1 MPALAQKILQD
12 ALALPS
18 NLRASLADKLLE
30 SLNSPTQ
37 RKLDLLWAKEAE
49 KRLKE
54 LCSGDVSTIPARMVF
69 EEIRKKYGK

>member
-1 MPALAQKILQD
+1 MPALAQKILHD

-37 RKLDLLWAKEAE
+37 KSLYLLWAKEAE

-54 LCSGDVSTIPARMVF
+54 LRTGKASSIPSNMVF

>member
-18 NLRASLADKLLE
+18 NLRANLADKLLE

-37 RKLDLLWAKEAE
+37 KKLDLFWGKEAE

-54 LCSGDVSTIPARMVF
+54 LRTGKASTIPANMVF
-69 EEIRKKYGK
+69 EEIRNRYGK

>member
-1 MPALAQKILQD
+1 MPALAQKILHD

-37 RKLDLLWAKEAE
+37 KKLDFLWAKEAE
-49 KRLKE
+49 KRLKD
-54 LCSGDVSTIPARMVF
+54 LRSGKVSTIPANTVF
-69 EEIRKKYGK
+69 EGIRKKYGK

>member
-1 MPALAQKILQD
+1 MPALAQKILHD

-37 RKLDLLWAKEAE
+37 KSLDLLWAKEAE

-54 LCSGDVSTIPARMVF
+54 LRTGKASSIPANMVF
-69 EEIRKKYGK
+69 EEIRKKYGT

>member
-37 RKLDLLWAKEAE
+37 KKLDLLWGKEAE

-54 LCSGDVSTIPARMVF
+54 LRTGKASTIPTNTVF
-69 EEIRKKYGK
+69 EEIRNKYGK

>member
-1 MPALAQKILQD
+1 MPALAEKILHE

-49 KRLKE
+49 KRLNQVH
-54 LCSGDVSTIPARMVF
+54 SGKAPTIPTSMVF
-69 EEIRKKYGK
+69 EEIRRKYGK